1 MHVMLFNFIIDSAGV
16 TLKVPLHR
24 IINLPM
30 RNLFKTSAPENYL
43 NDGKKNEAVKV
54 NSYVNLPYVL

>member
-1 MHVMLFNFIIDSAGV
+1 MSCNFIIDSTGV

-30 RNLFKTSAPENYL
+30 RNLFKTAAPGNS
-43 NDGKKNEAVKV
+43 KTNEAAEV
-54 NSYVNLPYVL
+54 NCLSYVNLPYTL